1 MKINNFNKTGY
12 DKVKELNSYLK
23 ENHGVKVS
31 GFHPKAKLE
40 KVREQAQQHVIT
52 LRNTNKKFNLDPEYA
67 KYLGVRDVIDV
78 ILESGLYA
86 DSPALEGMKSE
97 IYANV
102 QNLMDS
108 GYTMDEASKQ
118 CMNNFRQDSRY
129 AYDDEFVLP
138 IVLKA
143 AKDYM
148 ESCGSKH
155 ESVEEELTEE
165 PNTDL
170 NEYLLRELAKECGVD
185 IEDNTSLE
193 AIEEKIGLFA
203 EVSGKSRDAVVGF
216 LNGLEEDAVVGGI
229 QMFGKKV
236 AEQNKFTG
244 ARKDAIAAGKDEFEV
259 DGKTYK
265 ITGDTS
271 DEEAQAKK
279 ESMFDDIIDDMLA
292 EEVNVEE
299 AEVIM
304 AARALAD
311 DVQDMIARL
320 GKMVNED
327 LPAIQDQM
335 RAELGAEVAASFQD
349 SMVSAVD
356 GHLAQTKA
364 TKQMMDDA
372 IGTLSGDAPM
382 DSGMM
387 ADEPMD
393 APMDVDAP
401 VDAEAPVDD
410 AMDVNDPAAAGPEE
424 EPLGRAPVDA
434 PEPKDPEGV

>member
-1 MKINNFNKTGY
+1 MKINNFNKTGL

-31 GFHPKAKLE
+31 GFHPKSRLE
-40 KVREQAQQHVIT
+40 QVREQAQAHVIT
-52 LRNTNKKFNLDPEYA
+52 LRNSNKKFNLDPEYA
-67 KYLGVRDVIDV
+67 KYLGVKDVIDV
-78 ILESGLYA
+78 MLEEGLYA
-86 DSPALEGMKSE
+86 DSPAVAGMKE
-97 IYANV
+97 ELYATV

-108 GYTMDEASKQ
+108 GYTMDEASKE
-118 CMNNFRQDSRY
+118 CMNKFRQDSRY

-148 ESCGSKH
+148 ESCGGTH
-155 ESVEEELTEE
+155 ESVEEASKSEI
-165 PNTDL
+165 
-170 NEYLLRELAKECGVD
+170 NEFLLRELAKECGVAL
-185 IEDNTSLE
+185 EDQTSME
-193 AIEEKIGLFA
+193 AIEEKLNMFA
-203 EVSGKSRDAVVGF
+203 EISGKSRDAVVGF
-216 LNGLEEDAVVGGI
+216 LNNLEEDAVVPGI

-244 ARKDAIAAGKDEFEV
+244 ARKDAISQGKDSFEV
-259 DGKTYK
+259 DGKMFK

-271 DEEAQAKK
+271 DEEEQAN
-279 ESMFDDIIDDMLA
+279 ESMFTDIIDDMLA

-311 DVQDMIARL
+311 DVQDMVARL

-335 RAELGAEVAASFQD
+335 RAELGAEVAAGFQD

-387 ADEPMD
+387 ADEPMGE
-393 APMDVDAP
+393 PMP
-401 VDAEAPVDD
+401 VADEPMEPAVDD

-434 PEPKDPEGV
+434 PKDPAGV

>member
-155 ESVEEELTEE
+155 ESVEEELAEE

-170 NEYLLRELAKECGVD
+170 NE
-185 IEDNTSLE
+185 
-193 AIEEKIGLFA
+193 
-203 EVSGKSRDAVVGF
+203 
-216 LNGLEEDAVVGGI
+216 
-229 QMFGKKV
+229 
-236 AEQNKFTG
+236 
-244 ARKDAIAAGKDEFEV
+244 
-259 DGKTYK
+259 
-265 ITGDTS
+265 
-271 DEEAQAKK
+271 
-279 ESMFDDIIDDMLA
+279 
-292 EEVNVEE
+292 
-299 AEVIM
+299 
-304 AARALAD
+304 
-311 DVQDMIARL
+311 
-320 GKMVNED
+320 
-327 LPAIQDQM
+327 
-335 RAELGAEVAASFQD
+335 
-349 SMVSAVD
+349 
-356 GHLAQTKA
+356 
-364 TKQMMDDA
+364 
-372 IGTLSGDAPM
+372 
-382 DSGMM
+382 
-387 ADEPMD
+387 
-393 APMDVDAP
+393 
-401 VDAEAPVDD
+401 
-410 AMDVNDPAAAGPEE
+410 
-424 EPLGRAPVDA
+424 
-434 PEPKDPEGV
+434 

>member
-364 TKQMMDDA
+364 TKQSMDDA
-372 IGTLSGDAPM
+372 IGMLSGEAPM

-393 APMDVDAP
+393 APVDNMDAEVDAMAEP
-401 VDAEAPVDD
+401 DAI
-410 AMDVNDPAAAGPEE
+410 DVNDPAAAGPEE

-434 PEPKDPEGV
+434 PEGV

>member
-1 MKINNFNKTGY
+1 MKINNFNKTGL

-31 GFHPKAKLE
+31 GFHPKARLE
-40 KVREQAQQHVIT
+40 QVREQAQAHVIT
-52 LRNTNKKFNLDPEYA
+52 LRNSNKKFNLDPEYA
-67 KYLGVRDVIDV
+67 KYLGVKDVIDV
-78 ILESGLYA
+78 MLEEGLYA
-86 DSPALEGMKSE
+86 DSPAMSGMKE
-97 IYANV
+97 ELYATV

-108 GYTMDEASKQ
+108 GYTMDEASKE
-118 CMNNFRQDSRY
+118 CMNKFRQDSRY

-148 ESCGSKH
+148 ESCGGTH
-155 ESVEEELTEE
+155 ESIEEAPKSEI
-165 PNTDL
+165 
-170 NEYLLRELAKECGVD
+170 NEFLLRELAKECGVAL
-185 IEDNTSLE
+185 EDQTSME
-193 AIEEKIGLFA
+193 AIEEKLNMFA
-203 EVSGKSRDAVVGF
+203 EISGKSRDAVVGF
-216 LNGLEEDAVVGGI
+216 LNNLEEDAVVPGI

-244 ARKDAIAAGKDEFEV
+244 ARKDAISQGKDSFEV
-259 DGKTYK
+259 DGKMFK

-271 DEEAQAKK
+271 DEEEQAN
-279 ESMFDDIIDDMLA
+279 ESMFTDIIDDMLA

-311 DVQDMIARL
+311 DVQDMVARL

-335 RAELGAEVAASFQD
+335 RAELGAQVAAGFQD

-387 ADEPMD
+387 ADEPMGE
-393 APMDVDAP
+393 PMP
-401 VDAEAPVDD
+401 VADEPMEPAVDD

-434 PEPKDPEGV
+434 PKDPAGV

>member
-1 MKINNFNKTGY
+1 MKINNFNKTGL

-31 GFHPKAKLE
+31 GFHPKARLE
-40 KVREQAQQHVIT
+40 QVREQAQAHVIT
-52 LRNTNKKFNLDPEYA
+52 LRNSNKKFNLDPEYA
-67 KYLGVRDVIDV
+67 KYLGVKDVIDV
-78 ILESGLYA
+78 MLEEGLYA
-86 DSPALEGMKSE
+86 DSPAMSGMKE
-97 IYANV
+97 ELYATV

-108 GYTMDEASKQ
+108 GYTMDEASKE
-118 CMNNFRQDSRY
+118 CMNKFRQDSRY

-148 ESCGSKH
+148 ESCGGTH
-155 ESVEEELTEE
+155 ESIEEAPKSEI
-165 PNTDL
+165 
-170 NEYLLRELAKECGVD
+170 NEFLLRELAKECGVAL
-185 IEDNTSLE
+185 EDQTSME
-193 AIEEKIGLFA
+193 AIEEKINMFA
-203 EVSGKSRDAVVGF
+203 EISGKSRDAVVGF
-216 LNGLEEDAVVGGI
+216 LNSLEEDAISGGI
-229 QMFGKKV
+229 QMFGRKV

-244 ARKDAIAAGKDEFEV
+244 ARKDAISQGKDSFEV
-259 DGKTYK
+259 DGKMFK

-271 DEEAQAKK
+271 DEEEQAN
-279 ESMFDDIIDDMLA
+279 ESMFIDIIDDMLA

-311 DVQDMIARL
+311 DVQDMVARL

-335 RAELGAEVAASFQD
+335 RAELGAQVAAGFQD

-387 ADEPMD
+387 ADEPMGE
-393 APMDVDAP
+393 PMP
-401 VDAEAPVDD
+401 VADEPMEPAVDD

-434 PEPKDPEGV
+434 PKDPAGV